1 MTTNPSLIAKS
12 NIKVEDVI
20 KEILTI
26 IDEPISCEV
35 NESDYLPNEVN
46 TGAKLIE
53 EINISSGKHLLRFV
67 YQGKG
72 KMSFYK
78 FNLI

>member
-1 MTTNPSLIAKS
+1 MGIISVAKS
-12 NIKVEDVI
+12 NNDFK
-20 KEILTI
+20 
-26 IDEPISCEV
+26 
-35 NESDYLPNEVN
+35 N
-46 TGAKLIE
+46 

-72 KMSFYK
+72 KVSFYK

>member
-1 MTTNPSLIAKS
+1 MLKGNLEADYFLFINGKAVGVLEAKR
-12 NIKVEDVI
+12 
-20 KEILTI
+20 
-26 IDEPISCEV
+26 
-35 NESDYLPNEVN
+35 
-46 TGAKLIE
+46 E